1 MQGFCKV
8 HVHVLN
14 HQKEMQFA
22 PRVFFFSKKTKSV
35 TKCSIKQ
42 PECISLHN
50 NLKILA
56 QCN

>member
-22 PRVFFFSKKTKSV
+22 PRGFFLFQEDQ
-35 TKCSIKQ
+35 KCNQ
-42 PECISLHN
+42 M
-50 NLKILA
+50 
-56 QCN
+56 